1 MGFRLRFAA
10 ALTFALFCSAPNPA
24 AAELR
29 VMVTIKPIHSLVTQ
43 LMDGIGT
50 PMLLVDGAAS
60 PHTFSL
66 KPSGVRAIDAADVF
80 IRVSQTLEPF
90 TGKIV
95 GALPAS
101 VRLVTLE
108 EAPGLKLLD
117 LRSSGTFEPHR
128 HAVEAHAD
136 AAEQKGGA
144 KDGHIWLDPDNA
156 KVTVNYLAQVLTE
169 RAPEDADRLK
179 ANAEKLNAKLDA
191 LTTDI
196 ATETKPLGDRPFVAF
211 HDAYQYFADRFDLD
225 SVGSITVSPERQ
237 PSAKRLSELRQK
249 IRSLHAACLFAEPL
263 FQPNL
268 VAAVIEGTDVRTST
282 LDPEGTLLPAGA
294 DLYFRLM
301 RNLAAGFRSCLGT
314 AS

>member
-1 MGFRLRFAA
+1 MVFRFGFAVAVML
-10 ALTFALFCSAPNPA
+10 ALSCAGARPA
-24 AAELR
+24 AAELK
-29 VMVTIKPIHSLVTQ
+29 VVVTIKPIHSLVTQ
-43 LMDGIGT
+43 LMEGIGEPT
-50 PMLLVDGAAS
+50 LLVDGAAS

-90 TGKIV
+90 TAKIAA
-95 GALPAS
+95 ALPES

-108 EAPGLKLLD
+108 DAPGIKLLS
-117 LRSSGTFEPHR
+117 LRTAGTFEPHR
-128 HAVEAHAD
+128 HGVEANAD
-136 AAEQKGGA
+136 AAEQAPGA

-156 KVTVNYLAQVLTE
+156 KVIVNYLARALSE
-169 RAPEDADRLK
+169 RAPADAARIK
-179 ANAEKLNAKLDA
+179 VNADKLNAKIDA
-191 LTTDI
+191 LTAEI
-196 ATETKPLGDRPFVAF
+196 ATETKPVQDRPFVVF

-225 SVGSITVSPERQ
+225 SVGSITVSPEMQ
-237 PSAKRLSELRQK
+237 PSAKRLSELRGK
-249 IRSLHAACLFAEPL
+249 IRSLHAVCLFAEPL

-282 LDPEGTLLPAGA
+282 LDPEGVLLPAGA
-294 DLYFRLM
+294 ELYFQLM